1 MSVSILFYSNYCS
14 HCKQIINEINRTHNK
29 SSIRFICIDSLEVR
43 KKLPSN
49 IKSVPCV
56 ILGGSNKML
65 IGSDILTWV
74 NSQSNSQPNSQS
86 NSSLLEN
93 NSNISNDISR
103 NIPKTKNNEE
113 IGPNAWHSCEMN
125 SFSDAYSFIDIDTST
140 KGNGGTSMVH
150 NFELL
155 NGSPNNSKN
164 IIGNSSM
171 NMPGGSPSS
180 PSMPVSYASPTQSVS
195 NYDSYGAI
203 QNSETQDF
211 MNRKMEETINQ
222 RELDVPNIPTRI

>member
-14 HCKQIINEINRTHNK
+14 HCKQIINELNRTPNK
-29 SSIRFICIDSLEVR
+29 SSVRFICIDSLEVR

-65 IGSDILTWV
+65 VGSDILVWV
-74 NSQSNSQPNSQS
+74 NSQSNSV
-86 NSSLLEN
+86 EN
-93 NSNISNDISR
+93 NSKIDNNIPR
-103 NIPKTKNNEE
+103 NIPKQKNNEE
-113 IGPNAWHSCEMN
+113 VGPNAWHNSEMN
-125 SFSDAYSFIDIDTST
+125 SFSDGYSFIDIDTST

-155 NGSPNNSKN
+155 NNNSRN
-164 IIGNSSM
+164 ITGNSSM

-203 QNSETQDF
+203 QNSENQDF
-211 MNRKMEETINQ
+211 MSRKMEETINQ
-222 RELDVPNIPTRI
+222 RELDVPNVSMRI